1 MRQVLHFAD
10 VEENQLHEAFT
21 DILVA
26 VNKPHQAYK
35 LYMANRL
42 FGEKSYTFL
51 TDFLAASRK
60 HYAAEL
66 APVDFRLFSP
76 LLF

>member
-1 MRQVLHFAD
+1 MREVLHFTD
-10 VEENQLHEAFT
+10 VAENELHETFS
-21 DILVA
+21 DILSTL
-26 VNKPHQAYK
+26 NKPGQAYK

-51 TDFLAASRK
+51 AEFLAASRK

-66 APVDFRLFSP
+66 APVDFR
-76 LLF
+76 

>member
-1 MRQVLHFAD
+1 MRQVLHFTD
-10 VEENQLHEAFT
+10 VEEDQLHEAFS

-26 VNKPHQAYK
+26 VNKPNQAYK
-35 LYMANRL
+35 LYMASRL

-51 TDFLAASRK
+51 TEFLTAGRK

-66 APVDFRLFSP
+66 APVDFR
-76 LLF
+76 